1 MTFVMLEASA
11 LTVMATV
18 AECVTDPDVPVTVSA
33 NVEGVTKGATLTVN
47 VEDAEPPLGGVTG
60 FAVKDADTPTG
71 DGDTLRVTGGLDPL
85 IELTLTDEEAD
96 PPMPTLI
103 GEMGLREKSV
113 GGAGGANRNRY
124 AAILPITGPS

>member
-1 MTFVMLEASA
+1 VT
-11 LTVMATV
+11 ATV
-18 AECVTDPDVPVTVSA
+18 VECVTDPDVPVTVSV
-33 NVEGVTKGATLTVN
+33 NIEGVAKGARLRVN
-47 VEDAEPPLGGVTG
+47 VEDAEPPLGGVTVYP
-60 FAVKDADTPTG
+60 VKDADTPAG
-71 DGDTLRVTGGLDPL
+71 DGDTLSVTGGLDPL